1 VNGTA
6 IRAACSPHPNPLP
19 RGERGSSVRK
29 LFLTLFSEG
38 RGDRPCGNCLWRSLN
53 PQHSR
58 YPRFRHSAHALLAI
72 SPSGILLTPCSLSTP
87 QAFCVLPA
95 RYPRLRHSAHSLLA
109 IHASGILLT
118 PCSLSPLQAFCARP
132 SRYLPLRHS
141 VHSPTK
147 AHITRRRPPFA
158 RAFAGIIP
166 PMTLQPWDKP
176 CVMKS

>member
-1 VNGTA
+1 
-6 IRAACSPHPNPLP
+6 
-19 RGERGSSVRK
+19 VRI

-38 RGDRPCGNCLWRSLN
+38 RGDRLCGNYSRPCFQRGEGIDRAESVCGVHLTLN
-53 PQHSR
+53 
-58 YPRFRHSAHALLAI
+58 I
-72 SPSGILLTPCSLSTP
+72 
-87 QAFCVLPA
+87 
-95 RYPRLRHSAHSLLA
+95 LA
-109 IHASGILLT
+109 IHASGILRT
-118 PCSLSPLQAFCARP
+118 PSSLFTLQAFRTRPSRYLPLRHSARSLLAIRASGILRTPSSLSPLQAFRARP

-158 RAFAGIIP
+158 CAFAGIIP